1 MGNLTAII
9 SADTTGFKKS
19 VEEAKKTLEQFSK
32 AEDSAVKQIKEASNV
47 SDSQVAAFQRVTKT
61 LSKVSSGA
69 MSTAQA
75 EKALSAQV
83 KELKIQFAN
92 LSDTAKQSDFG
103 KSLKKSCEDAER
115 YLGQVRQQLDS
126 VKEGSTNT
134 NTTLNT
140 SSSSFD
146 KLTGFVSKYA
156 IQLGLATGALKVAK
170 DAFLS
175 SETGADNWGKA
186 VAGAEAAYKVF
197 LTSLNNGNWSNFFN
211 NLNDAIGGAM
221 ELYDKLDRLGSIKTN
236 NQAAI
241 AIVEKQLSELRLQK
255 QQGENVD
262 AEIKRAEARLFAL
275 RQQEVDAGKEA
286 GRDQI
291 IQAIKQ
297 QNGNIS
303 DSVAGKFADSILKN
317 GQATIDEVDK
327 QIEELKKK
335 AGTIESVFSV
345 SNSAGISQTYKT
357 TTLNLENLT
366 EAEREWL
373 KILQAV
379 HDAEG
384 DMAAGINTY
393 ANAIRTAGQAN
404 QETFKYNK
412 WGNNG
417 GRGTTTSTPTRTPIN
432 LSLEPISIGRTEK
445 QIKDEIKT
453 LQQKIENTPEG
464 ALKINLI
471 AQKED
476 LEKELQ
482 NIGKDPIKVQLE
494 VQASNMDLSGVKGA
508 DTSNL
513 SKNPVYVDG
522 SVTEEL
528 SNMNDAANQLYNTF
542 KRFDDFEEMNFG
554 EQFFTVTDAIFSTVD
569 AINKFGSAFESM
581 IELIELFKT
590 ISQAASQQK
599 ITQNQQEASSNLQ
612 VAATEQAKAFS
623 SAASSG
629 AKLPFPYNLAAIAA
643 GVAAVVAAL
652 SMIGSFAN
660 GGIIKGS
667 NTIGDM
673 NIARVNSG
681 EMILNGSQQKHLFNM
696 LNQGGGNTDSS
707 TGGEV
712 HFKIQ
717 GKDLVGVLSNYNKKV
732 GKVL

>member
-1 MGNLTAII
+1 MGNLSAII

-19 VEEAKKTLEQFSK
+19 VEEAKTILEKFSK
-32 AEDSAVKQIKEASNV
+32 AEDDAVKQIKEVSNV
-47 SDSQVAAFQRVTKT
+47 SDSQVAAFQRVNRT

-69 MSTAQA
+69 MSTAQS
-75 EKALSAQV
+75 EKALSSQV
-83 KELKIQFAN
+83 KELRIQYAN
-92 LSDTAKQSDFG
+92 LSDTAKNSEFG
-103 KSLKKSCEDAER
+103 RAIQKSCEDATK
-115 YLGQVRQQLDS
+115 YLNQVRQQLDA
-126 VKEGSTNT
+126 VKDKSSDT

-146 KLTGFVSKYA
+146 KLAGFVSKYA
-156 IQLGLATGALKVAK
+156 VQLGVATGALKVAK

-175 SETGADNWGKA
+175 SETNVDNWGKA

-197 LTSLNNGNWSNFFN
+197 LTTLNNGNWSNFFN

-275 RQQEVDAGKEA
+275 RKQEVDAGKEA

-384 DMAAGINTY
+384 DMTAGIITY
-393 ANAIRTAGQAN
+393 TNAVRTASQAN

-417 GRGTTTSTPTRTPIN
+417 GGGTTTSTPTRTPIN

-445 QIKDEIKT
+445 
-453 LQQKIENTPEG
+453 
-464 ALKINLI
+464 
-471 AQKED
+471 
-476 LEKELQ
+476 
-482 NIGKDPIKVQLE
+482 
-494 VQASNMDLSGVKGA
+494 
-508 DTSNL
+508 
-513 SKNPVYVDG
+513 
-522 SVTEEL
+522 
-528 SNMNDAANQLYNTF
+528 
-542 KRFDDFEEMNFG
+542 
-554 EQFFTVTDAIFSTVD
+554 
-569 AINKFGSAFESM
+569 
-581 IELIELFKT
+581 
-590 ISQAASQQK
+590 
-599 ITQNQQEASSNLQ
+599 
-612 VAATEQAKAFS
+612 
-623 SAASSG
+623 
-629 AKLPFPYNLAAIAA
+629 
-643 GVAAVVAAL
+643 
-652 SMIGSFAN
+652 
-660 GGIIKGS
+660 
-667 NTIGDM
+667 
-673 NIARVNSG
+673 
-681 EMILNGSQQKHLFNM
+681 
-696 LNQGGGNTDSS
+696 
-707 TGGEV
+707 
-712 HFKIQ
+712 
-717 GKDLVGVLSNYNKKV
+717 
-732 GKVL
+732 